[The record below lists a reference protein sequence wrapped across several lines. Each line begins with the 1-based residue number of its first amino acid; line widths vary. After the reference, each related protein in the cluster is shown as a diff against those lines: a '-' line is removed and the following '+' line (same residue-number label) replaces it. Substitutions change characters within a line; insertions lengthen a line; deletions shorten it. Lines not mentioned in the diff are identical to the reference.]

1 MALRMLVAVALV
13 ASALSAVTWTKQLDG
28 LGQTAQ
34 TTMLYTTSAATTNCD
49 CGGSAVYD
57 DGRPTNGCVGS
68 YWDSMLHQATNL
80 TNLTACVNK
89 CDQDSN
95 CMFALHDTT
104 RVASNEIR

>member
-1 MALRMLVAVALV
+1 MGEAMAMALRMLVAVALV

-68 YWDSMLHQATNL
+68 YWGRMLQQVRSRL
-80 TNLTACVNK
+80 
-89 CDQDSN
+89 Q
-95 CMFALHDTT
+95 LHV
-104 RVASNEIR
+104 RASRHYKSGLK